1 MINFESQTKWQIR
14 LATLIIFA
22 LGFAAG
28 GFALNSYNLWSGAA
42 TKVQTKHE
50 RYQEAFNSLGL
61 SDPQRT
67 EIEKIVVEIR
77 ENIQQVRQESE
88 PRIEE
93 IRLRNDARLQTVLT
107 ADQWAKFQ
115 ERRESIR
122 QTEK

>member
-1 MINFESQTKWQIR
+1 MMNTENQTKWQIR

-28 GFALNSYNLWSGAA
+28 GFALNSYNLWAGAA
-42 TKVQTKHE
+42 KVQTKHE
-50 RYQEAFNSLGL
+50 RYQEAFDSLGL
-61 SDPQRT
+61 NDPQKA
-67 EIEKIVVEIR
+67 EIQKIVAEIR

-115 ERRESIR
+115 ELRESIR